1 MTSPPDISHL
11 LRQEVARLG
20 FELVDLRLGG
30 PPHRRSVRVRIDRPA
45 SRPGTGVTSDDCV
58 VVARALQAWF
68 PKATPL
74 ETVESLEVSSPGIE
88 RPIRWPEHWRR
99 YVGSRVRIRAA
110 GVSGRPVATIEDVP
124 DEAHVTLAI
133 EQLGSRTLALDDIKE
148 ATLVVDWPPGR

>member
-45 SRPGTGVTSDDCV
+45 SRPGTGVTSEDCV

-68 PKATPL
+68 PTAAPQ

-110 GVSGRPVATIEDVP
+110 G
-124 DEAHVTLAI
+124 AHHSSLQMVICSLPKPENIVGAGPLTLREKI
-133 EQLGSRTLALDDIKE
+133 CCTHHYCHQRLL
-148 ATLVVDWPPGR
+148 LVVT